1 MKYTEQLFSEDLKRS
16 QGEQAR
22 RYNFLAARLIADLI
36 KNSLGPCGLEKIFI
50 DILGEVTITKDG
62 ATLLRKIDVEHPAA
76 KVIIEASNAVDN
88 EVGDGTT
95 SVVILAG
102 ALIENAEELL
112 DLNIAPSIIA
122 DGYLEGLE
130 ASLEILDNISKTTK
144 NSDREIMEGLVNTC
158 LESKTIS
165 YIAAK
170 KNIITKLIVDAICI
184 IADFSNGKIE
194 INDIKIE
201 EKTGNTSDI
210 QLVKGVVL
218 DKTIDNSA
226 MPRVI
231 NNAKILLINEELEG
245 KRTKAEA
252 EIQITLPDQIR
263 SYFDTELLTIRSKV
277 QNIINSGAN
286 VVISQKGINLVAQ
299 YYLAKAGIVSI
310 RRAKEN
316 DMLWIEKSTGA
327 RLIKDLNNITK
338 DDLGYAGIVSEKIVG
353 EDRIVF
359 IEDCKNPKSV
369 TLLLRANSKRILDE
383 YHRSV
388 LDALSVLGDFITRP
402 KIVAGG
408 GSVEAMIA
416 AKIRTRANLV
426 SGRKQIVIQKFA
438 DALEEIPL
446 TIARNAGMSEIDTLT
461 QLRSKH
467 SISHNSDKFN
477 WYGINPIGRKIEEML
492 SKGIIEPSI
501 VKEQIM
507 KTAVE
512 VTNLLIRVDD
522 VLMAK
527 PTMQTHTHD
536 DGTQHSHAGGDKKHD
551 HYFDRLGKKQR
562 PMHHYY

>member
-1 MKYTEQLFSEDLKRS
+1 LFSEDLKRS

-231 NNAKILLINEELEG
+231 NDAKILLINEELEG

-263 SYFDTELLTIRSKV
+263 SYFD
-277 QNIINSGAN
+277 
-286 VVISQKGINLVAQ
+286 
-299 YYLAKAGIVSI
+299 
-310 RRAKEN
+310 
-316 DMLWIEKSTGA
+316 
-327 RLIKDLNNITK
+327 
-338 DDLGYAGIVSEKIVG
+338 
-353 EDRIVF
+353 
-359 IEDCKNPKSV
+359 
-369 TLLLRANSKRILDE
+369 
-383 YHRSV
+383 
-388 LDALSVLGDFITRP
+388 
-402 KIVAGG
+402 
-408 GSVEAMIA
+408 
-416 AKIRTRANLV
+416 
-426 SGRKQIVIQKFA
+426 
-438 DALEEIPL
+438 
-446 TIARNAGMSEIDTLT
+446 
-461 QLRSKH
+461 
-467 SISHNSDKFN
+467 
-477 WYGINPIGRKIEEML
+477 
-492 SKGIIEPSI
+492 
-501 VKEQIM
+501 
-507 KTAVE
+507 
-512 VTNLLIRVDD
+512 
-522 VLMAK
+522 
-527 PTMQTHTHD
+527 
-536 DGTQHSHAGGDKKHD
+536 
-551 HYFDRLGKKQR
+551 
-562 PMHHYY
+562 